1 MNWLNMINLY
11 RGIIDILL
19 QQCKAMDEK
28 FCNHIRSHVSKESI
42 EGDQLGLTGFW
53 NLLLEITFVLFTKL
67 AFLFGISIV
76 AVFTLVFFPLN
87 AVWWGITSTMYF
99 NRKEL
104 QYSFIEPRV
113 EDQKVNDVHR

>member
-1 MNWLNMINLY
+1 MINLY

-28 FCNHIRSHVSKESI
+28 FCNHIRGNVSKESI
-42 EGDQLGLTGFW
+42 DGDQLGLTGFW

-76 AVFTLVFFPLN
+76 AAFTLIFFPLN
-87 AVWWGITSTMYF
+87 AIWWGITSTMYL
-99 NRKEL
+99 NRKEMV
-104 QYSFIEPRV
+104 QYTFIEPSHYDNQTQ
-113 EDQKVNDVHR
+113 EKK